1 MDPEEDGEEGTS
13 DDERSR
19 DWSIIKTRGAAVHL
33 LFKEKEK
40 PTTKLLWILTL
51 ILIFLFAFVSFKFL
65 FCFVLV
71 RD

>member
-1 MDPEEDGEEGTS
+1 MDPKEDGEEGTS

-51 ILIFLFAFVSFKFL
+51 ILIFFYLLSFRSS